1 MARGPLRERAC
12 AAGTPRWIGA
22 EWRDARSSN
31 RKASRCAGGTQFGRH
46 VPSSAATRDALA
58 TAVPEVDL
66 TSAGAGV
73 AAATMLD
80 DNGVVNLTTVPM
92 VLTKIEPTGCH
103 VVGSPEA
110 NLGHTPQRV
119 LNTTVLQPNSGN
131 SCRIN
136 INDYSCS

>member
-1 MARGPLRERAC
+1 MARAPLRERAC

-22 EWRDARSSN
+22 EWRDAGAATEKPPALPAARNSV
-31 RKASRCAGGTQFGRH
+31 GTF
-46 VPSSAATRDALA
+46 PSSAATRDALA
-58 TAVPEVDL
+58 TAVPAVDL

-103 VVGSPEA
+103 VVESPEA
-110 NLGHTPQRV
+110 NLGHKPQRV

-136 INDYSCS
+136 IND